1 MKNEKLANKKVT
13 QSTQIYLDIAEI
25 KRDAVIL
32 RDGSLRA
39 VLLVSSVNF
48 ALKSEDEQNALVGS
62 YVNFL
67 NSVEFPLQIVVQSR
81 KLDIDGYLRRLEEAK
96 KGLTNDLLRRQIVDY
111 QGFIKEMVELGE
123 IMSKKFFVIIS
134 FSPIEDKKRGFFSRL
149 GAVLTPG
156 KILKLDEERFEKY
169 RHSLNQRVDNVVMH
183 LNGMGLTSIRL
194 DTQSLIELYYNAYN
208 PDVSANQ
215 RLADVNDLRVEQ

>member
-1 MKNEKLANKKVT
+1 LANKKVT

>member
-1 MKNEKLANKKVT
+1 MKSDKLANKKIT
-13 QSTQIYLDIAEI
+13 QSTQLYLDIAEI
-25 KRDAVIL
+25 KNDTVIL

-39 VLLVSSVNF
+39 ALLVSSVNF
-48 ALKSEDEQNALVGS
+48 ALKSEDEQNALVGA

-81 KLDIDGYLRRLEEAK
+81 KLDIDGYLRRLDSAK
-96 KGLTNDLLRRQIVDY
+96 KDLTNELLKRQIIDY
-111 QGFIKEMVELGE
+111 QAFIKEMVELGD

-134 FSPIEDKKRGFFSRL
+134 YSPVEDKKRGFFTRL

-156 KILKLDEERFEKY
+156 KVIRLDEEKFGKY
-169 RHSLNQRVDNVVMH
+169 RHSLNQRVENVVMH
-183 LNGMGLTSIRL
+183 LSGMGLTSVRL
-194 DTQSLIELYYNAYN
+194 DTQSLIELYYNVYN

-215 RLADVNDLRVEQ
+215 RLSDVGDLRVEQ